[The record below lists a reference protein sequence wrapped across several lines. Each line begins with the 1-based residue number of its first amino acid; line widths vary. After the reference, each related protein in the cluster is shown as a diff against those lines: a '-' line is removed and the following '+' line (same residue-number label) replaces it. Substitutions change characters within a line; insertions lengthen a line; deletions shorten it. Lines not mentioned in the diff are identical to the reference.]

1 MLMEGHG
8 LPSYHLDF
16 PGLSIAYWIS
26 KELVIGNDWAAV
38 RSSIGKGTGR
48 ESGRKRLALAYH

>member
-1 MLMEGHG
+1 MEGHG

-38 RSSIGKGTGR
+38 RSSIGKGMGR